1 MSGLAD
7 GPLLAYL
14 VFMKNRFSILVLS
27 MAVILSTAC
36 EKSAKDD
43 MRDAGHDM
51 KDAAKATGR
60 AADKVVDKAA
70 DKVQEGAQKVK
81 DKTKP

>member
-1 MSGLAD
+1 MAD
-7 GPLLAYL
+7 GPLLAWL
-14 VFMKNRFSILVLS
+14 GGMKNRFSIVVLS
-27 MAVILSTAC
+27 MALVFCTAC

-43 MRDAGHDM
+43 MRDAGHDL

-60 AADKVVDKAA
+60 AADKVLDKAA